1 MFFVWVTYRIF
12 TNQISVVKI
21 PPISSCFPVSLL
33 SKIKHQLFIQS
44 TLIFWGEKYI
54 YIERER
60 VFFFKHFRMRHTQ
73 WILLTGGS
81 SSIRNLLMEARKNTS
96 QIFFSSYE
104 RERINTSV
112 FSKWCSSLLMSRFYL
127 NSEINSSTD
136 ATSIKHSDISAWSS
150 IPTIIYMFLSYSAKS
165 HTPLH
170 VPVLVWLTST
180 LLRAQWLSHLFNHEF
195 TKTTPDFYSLVRT
208 SFSLMK

>member
-1 MFFVWVTYRIF
+1 
-12 TNQISVVKI
+12 
-21 PPISSCFPVSLL
+21 
-33 SKIKHQLFIQS
+33 
-44 TLIFWGEKYI
+44 
-54 YIERER
+54 
-60 VFFFKHFRMRHTQ
+60 MRHTQ